1 MMKRLYLLL
10 ALCCGAGQAAAG
22 LLSWPGYQDEDG
34 AILLQAHGR
43 HVDPYFAMK
52 ALLTADELGLSIA
65 SAADAWTA
73 WLAPR
78 QESNGSFPR
87 FERQADGVWRRAAD
101 ADADDSTLA
110 MWISLLSRRYR
121 RQEMPPALQASLARA
136 RRALWRL
143 RQARSGVYDYTA
155 GAKLA
160 YLMDNVEV
168 YAALRDD
175 CVNAGA
181 SCRRMRQLAAALPK
195 TFWEA
200 KTRRWRVASRDIPP
214 IAFYPEAA
222 AQLFP
227 DMADLPAMPGQAS
240 FDAWLR
246 GEGRPWLVQDKAHL
260 DFPWGVLALAALRG
274 GREDAARA
282 WLRQAAPARGTPR
295 WNVLEEA
302 VFQGL
307 THRLA
312 TAAEQ
317 EQRQEE

>member
-1 MMKRLYLLL
+1 MKHLCLLL
-10 ALCCGAGQAAAG
+10 ALCCGTSQAADSAFK
-22 LLSWPGYQDEDG
+22 LPGYQEEDG
-34 AILLQAHGR
+34 AILLQANGR

-52 ALLTADELGLSIA
+52 ALLTAEELGLSIA
-65 SAADAWTA
+65 PATDAWVE

-78 QESNGSFPR
+78 QERNGSFPR
-87 FERQADGVWRRAAD
+87 FERQTDGAWRRTAD

-110 MWISLLSRRYR
+110 MWISLLSRRYGQ
-121 RQEMPPALQASLARA
+121 QEMPPPLQASLARA

-143 RQARSGVYDYTA
+143 RQTRSGIYDYAA
-155 GAKLA
+155 GVKLG

-175 CVNAGA
+175 CARTGA

-195 TFWEA
+195 AFWET
-200 KTRRWRVASRDIPP
+200 KTRRWRVASRDLPP
-214 IAFYPEAA
+214 VAFYPEAA

-227 DMADLPAMPGQAS
+227 KMEGMPAMPGQAS
-240 FDAWLR
+240 FDAWLQ
-246 GEGRPWLVQDKAHL
+246 GEGRPWLAQDKAHL
-260 DFPWGVLALAALRG
+260 DFPWGVLALAALRD

-282 WLRQAAPARGTPR
+282 WLQKAAPARGTPR

-307 THRLA
+307 ERRLA
-312 TAAEQ
+312 TTAEQ
-317 EQRQEE
+317 EQRLEK

>member
-1 MMKRLYLLL
+1 MMKRLCLLL
-10 ALCCGAGQAAAG
+10 TLCCGTSQAAAD
-22 LLSWPGYQDEDG
+22 LFKLPGYQDEDG

-52 ALLTADELGLSIA
+52 ALLTAEELGLSIA
-65 SAADAWTA
+65 PAADAWTA

-87 FERQADGVWRRAAD
+87 FERQTNGDWRRAAD

-110 MWISLLSRRYR
+110 LWISLLSRRYR
-121 RQEMPPALQASLARA
+121 QQDMPPALQASLARA
-136 RRALWRL
+136 RRALWKL
-143 RQARSGVYDYTA
+143 RQPRSGIYDYAA
-155 GAKLA
+155 GAKLG

-175 CVNAGA
+175 CARTGAG
-181 SCRRMRQLAAALPK
+181 CRRVRQLAAALPK
-195 TFWEA
+195 AFWEA
-200 KTRRWRVASRDIPP
+200 KTRRWRTASRDLPP
-214 IAFYPEAA
+214 VAFYPEAA

-227 DMADLPAMPGQAS
+227 KMVGLPPMPGQAS
-240 FDAWLR
+240 FDAWLL
-246 GEGRPWLVQDKAHL
+246 GEGRPWLAQDPPQL
-260 DFPWGVLALAALRG
+260 DFPWGLLALAALRD

-307 THRLA
+307 ALRLA
-312 TAAEQ
+312 ATAEP
-317 EQRQEE
+317 EQRLEE